1 MINSWDF
8 LLQNHQNDN
17 RTLIGHTNSQNCMY
31 SYAECQEIVASQ
43 CSYDTYN
50 LIQIGTIVGPSNY
63 NKIEMN

>member
-1 MINSWDF
+1 
-8 LLQNHQNDN
+8 
-17 RTLIGHTNSQNCMY
+17 MY

-50 LIQIGTIVGPSNY
+50 LIQISTIVGPSNY